1 MGIGFPELVIIWVFA
16 TVVPLLVA
24 YYLIKAAVRNGVVE
38 ALEKREA
45 NLVRGEL
52 GLGGERSPNS
62 RSQPPDTLA

>member
-1 MGIGFPELVIIWVFA
+1 MALGIPELIILWVFA

-45 NLVRGEL
+45 NQVRGAL

-62 RSQPPDTLA
+62 LA

>member
-1 MGIGFPELVIIWVFA
+1 MAGIGIPELIVIWVLSI
-16 TVVPLLVA
+16 VVPLVVA

-45 NLVRGEL
+45 SQVRGEL

-62 RSQPPDTLA
+62 LA